1 MKKTAIF
8 ILLILTAS
16 FSLARI
22 IPYVSPGITIGY
34 NMNNKC
40 FSFIPKV
47 SLGIANWEATPH
59 FYTNI
64 TLGWNLLT
72 RRSPGF
78 NHSNYLFA
86 EIQGGSYLF
95 GGGFG
100 YAFAKKRGENR
111 WKIYRKHSIS
121 IGSFLY
127 LNAHMVKTETET
139 NQTFGLQAAL
149 PIPLV
154 YVDLF

>member
-8 ILLILTAS
+8 ILLILSAS
-16 FSLARI
+16 VGFARI

-34 NMNNKC
+34 NFDNKC
-40 FSFIPKV
+40 FSIIPKV
-47 SLGIANWEATPH
+47 SLGIANWEDTPH

-72 RRSPGF
+72 RRTPEF

-86 EIQGGSYLF
+86 ELQGGSYIV

-100 YAFAKKRGENR
+100 YAFAKVRGENR
-111 WKIYRKHSIS
+111 WKRYRKYSIS

-127 LNAHMVKTETET
+127 INAHMVKTENGT
-139 NQTFGLQAAL
+139 NQTLGLQAVL